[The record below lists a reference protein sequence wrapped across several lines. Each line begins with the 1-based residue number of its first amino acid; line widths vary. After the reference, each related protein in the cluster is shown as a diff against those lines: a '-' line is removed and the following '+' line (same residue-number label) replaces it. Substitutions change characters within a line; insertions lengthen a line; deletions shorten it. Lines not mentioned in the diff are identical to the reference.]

1 LQNQWRD
8 DLQPDK
14 RAVFTALFFL
24 RGFLSEKLLVLNY
37 FIFHLVYPLN
47 KKKAYFMSEFI
58 VAAPPISKKINQELS
73 IHGHTRI
80 DPYYWLNDRSNPE
93 VIDYLNQE
101 NDYLKE
107 QLRHTEEFQESLFE
121 EMKGRIKEEDE
132 SVPYLKHGYYYY
144 TKFIKGGEYPIFCR
158 RNGSMSAEEEILLD
172 INILAQDQDYMNVGS
187 IEVASNQQ
195 LLAFS
200 QDSVG
205 RRIYDIRFKNLL
217 TGEFLEDRIYSVTGN
232 IVWANDNQTLFYS
245 RQDPDTLRSFQIY
258 RHVLGSKQEDD
269 VLIFQED
276 DDTFTCHVSKSKS
289 KKYIFITSESTVS
302 TESRMIPAD
311 SPEVGLS
318 LIQERIRDL
327 EYAVE
332 HYEDDFL
339 ILTND
344 KGASNFKLV
353 KTPISSPSRAYWT
366 DLIPHR
372 EEVLLEG
379 FEVFKEFL
387 VLEERFNGLNKIQ
400 VRSWNDTSAHYIEFN
415 DPAYSAWIGHNPEFD
430 SEVLRFGYNSLTTP
444 ASTFDYHMKTQE
456 RVLLKQQEI
465 VGGYEPTEYKS
476 ERIWASAEDG
486 TQIPISL
493 VYKEAL
499 FSKNGS
505 NPLLQ
510 YAYGSYGY
518 STDPIFS
525 PSRLSLLDR
534 GFVFAIA
541 HIRGGQEMGRH
552 WYENGKMLKKMN
564 TFTDFIACSKYL
576 VQAQYT
582 SSERLYAMGGSA
594 GGLLMGTVM
603 NLEPQL
609 YHGLVAAVPFV
620 DVVTTM
626 LDESIPL
633 TTGEFDEWGNPKNK
647 EYYDYMLSYSPYD
660 NISATEYP
668 NLLVTS
674 GLHDSQVQYWEPTK
688 WVARLRE
695 MKTDDN
701 KLLLYTNM
709 DAGHGGA
716 SGRFR
721 ALRELAMEYAFI
733 LDLAGKTD

>member
-1 LQNQWRD
+1 
-8 DLQPDK
+8 
-14 RAVFTALFFL
+14 
-24 RGFLSEKLLVLNY
+24 
-37 FIFHLVYPLN
+37 
-47 KKKAYFMSEFI
+47 MSEFI
-58 VAAPPISKKINQELS
+58 VAGPPVSKKIPQELT
-73 IHGHTRI
+73 IHGHKRI
-80 DPYYWLNDRSNPE
+80 DPYYWLNDRTNPE

-107 QLRHTEEFQESLFE
+107 QLRHTEEFQERLFE
-121 EMKGRIKEEDE
+121 EMKGRIKEDDE
-132 SVPYLKHGYYYY
+132 SVPYLKNGYYYY
-144 TKFIKGGEYPIFCR
+144 TKFVKGGEYPIFCR
-158 RNGSMSAEEEILLD
+158 RKGNMSADEEVLLD
-172 INILAQDQDYMNVGS
+172 INILAQDQDYLNVGS
-187 IEVASNQQ
+187 IEVAPSQQ

-200 QDSVG
+200 QDNVG

-217 TGEFLEDRIYSVTGN
+217 TGEFLEDVIQAVTGN

-258 RHVLGSKQEDD
+258 RHVLGSQQEEDVLIYQEDD
-269 VLIFQED
+269 E
-276 DDTFTCHVSKSKS
+276 TFTCHVSKSKS
-289 KKYIFITSESTVS
+289 KKYIFITSQSTVS
-302 TESRMIPAD
+302 TESRMIAAD
-311 SPEVGLS
+311 DPRGEMT
-318 LIQERIRDL
+318 LIQERLRDL
-327 EYAVE
+327 EYTVE
-332 HYEDDFL
+332 HYEDDLL
-339 ILTND
+339 ILTNNE
-344 KGASNFKLV
+344 GATNFKLV
-353 KTPISSPSRAYWT
+353 RTPIHATDRDHWI

-387 VLEERFNGLNKIQ
+387 VLEERFNGLNRIQ
-400 VRSWNDTSAHYIEFN
+400 IRSWNDASSHYIDFD
-415 DPAYSAWIGHNPEFD
+415 DPAYSAWIGHNPEFN

-444 ASTFDYHMKTQE
+444 ASTYDYDMKTRE

-465 VGGYEPTEYKS
+465 VGGYEPSEYKS
-476 ERIWASAEDG
+476 ERIWATTEDG

-493 VYKEAL
+493 VYKKAL
-499 FSKNGS
+499 FSKDGTS
-505 NPLLQ
+505 PLLQ

-552 WYENGKMLKKMN
+552 WYENGKMLKKIN
-564 TFTDFIACSKYL
+564 TFTDFIACSKHL
-576 VQAQYT
+576 VQEQYT
-582 SSERLYAMGGSA
+582 SPERLYAMGGSA
-594 GGLLMGTVM
+594 GGLLMGVVM

-609 YHGLVAAVPFV
+609 YHGIVAAVPFV

-660 NISATEYP
+660 NVTETEYP

-695 MKTDDN
+695 MKTGDN
-701 KLLLYTNM
+701 KVLLYTNM

-721 ALRELAMEYAFI
+721 ALRELAMEYTFI
-733 LDLAGKTD
+733 LDLAGKID

>member
-1 LQNQWRD
+1 
-8 DLQPDK
+8 
-14 RAVFTALFFL
+14 
-24 RGFLSEKLLVLNY
+24 
-37 FIFHLVYPLN
+37 
-47 KKKAYFMSEFI
+47 MSEFI
-58 VAAPPISKKINQELS
+58 VAAPPVSKKIPKELT

-101 NDYLKE
+101 NEYLKE
-107 QLRHTEEFQESLFE
+107 QLRHTEEFQGRLFA

-132 SVPYLKHGYYYY
+132 SVPYLQHGYYYY
-144 TKFIKGGEYPIFCR
+144 TKFVKGGEYPIFCR
-158 RNGSMSAEEEILLD
+158 RKGHMSADEEILLD
-172 INILAQDQDYMNVGS
+172 INLLAQGQDYMNVGA
-187 IEVASNQQ
+187 IEVALNQQ

-200 QDSVG
+200 QDNVG
-205 RRIYDIRFKNLL
+205 RRIYEIRFKDLAS
-217 TGEFLEDRIYSVTGN
+217 GDFLEDRLRAVTGN
-232 IVWANDNQTLFYS
+232 IVWANDNRTLFYS

-258 RHVLGSKQEDD
+258 RHVLGTSQADD
-269 VLIFQED
+269 VLVFQED

-289 KKYIFITSESTVS
+289 KQFIFITSQSTVS
-302 TESRMIPAD
+302 TESRMLPAD
-311 SPEVGLS
+311 DPTAELL
-318 LIQERIRDL
+318 LIQERVRDL
-327 EYAVE
+327 EYSVE
-332 HYEDDFL
+332 HYEDELL

-353 KTPISSPSRAYWT
+353 RTPVASTGREYWT

-379 FEVFKEFL
+379 FEVFRDFL
-387 VLEERFNGLNKIQ
+387 VLEERFNGLNRIQ
-400 VRSWNDTSAHYIEFN
+400 IRSWNDRSDHYIEFN

-444 ASTFDYHMKTQE
+444 ASTFDYHMKTRE
-456 RVLLKQQEI
+456 SVLLKQQEI
-465 VGGYEPTEYKS
+465 VGGYDPSEYQS
-476 ERIWASAEDG
+476 ERIWAKAEDG
-486 TQIPISL
+486 TEIPISL
-493 VYKEAL
+493 VYKKAL
-499 FSKNGS
+499 FSRDGS

-552 WYENGKMLKKMN
+552 WYEKGKMLHKMN
-564 TFTDFIACSKYL
+564 TFTDFVACSKHL
-576 VQAQYT
+576 VRERYT
-582 SSERLYAMGGSA
+582 SPETLYAMGGSA
-594 GGLLMGTVM
+594 GGLLMGVVM

-609 YHGLVAAVPFV
+609 YHGIVAAVPFV

-633 TTGEFDEWGNPKNK
+633 TTGEFDEWGNPKIK
-647 EYYDYMLSYSPYD
+647 TYYDYMLSYSPYD
-660 NISATEYP
+660 NIVATDYP
-668 NLLVTS
+668 HLLVTS

-733 LDLAGKTD
+733 LDLAGKIDQ

>member
-1 LQNQWRD
+1 
-8 DLQPDK
+8 
-14 RAVFTALFFL
+14 
-24 RGFLSEKLLVLNY
+24 
-37 FIFHLVYPLN
+37 
-47 KKKAYFMSEFI
+47 MSEFI
-58 VAAPPISKKINQELS
+58 VAAPPVSKKIPKELT

-101 NDYLKE
+101 NECLKE
-107 QLRHTEEFQESLFE
+107 QLRHTEEFQGRLFA

-132 SVPYLKHGYYYY
+132 SVPYLQHGYYYY
-144 TKFIKGGEYPIFCR
+144 TKFVKGGEYPIFCR
-158 RNGSMSAEEEILLD
+158 RKGHMSADEEILLD
-172 INILAQDQDYMNVGS
+172 INLLAQGQDYMNVGA
-187 IEVASNQQ
+187 IEVALNQQ

-200 QDSVG
+200 QDNVG
-205 RRIYDIRFKNLL
+205 RRIYEIRFKDLAS
-217 TGEFLEDRIYSVTGN
+217 GDFLEDRLRAVTGN
-232 IVWANDNQTLFYS
+232 IVWANDNRTLFYS

-258 RHVLGSKQEDD
+258 RHVLGTSQADD
-269 VLIFQED
+269 VLVFQED

-289 KKYIFITSESTVS
+289 KQFIFITSQSTVS
-302 TESRMIPAD
+302 TESRMLPAD
-311 SPEVGLS
+311 DPTAELL
-318 LIQERIRDL
+318 LIQERVRDL
-327 EYAVE
+327 EYSVE
-332 HYEDDFL
+332 HYEDELL

-353 KTPISSPSRAYWT
+353 RTPVASTGREYWT

-379 FEVFKEFL
+379 FEVFRDFL
-387 VLEERFNGLNKIQ
+387 VLEERFNGLNRIQ
-400 VRSWNDTSAHYIEFN
+400 IRSWNDRSDHYIEFN

-444 ASTFDYHMKTQE
+444 ASTFDYHMKTRE
-456 RVLLKQQEI
+456 SVLLKQQEI
-465 VGGYEPTEYKS
+465 VGGYDPSEYQS
-476 ERIWASAEDG
+476 ERIWAKAKDG
-486 TQIPISL
+486 TEIPISL
-493 VYKEAL
+493 VYKKAL
-499 FSKNGS
+499 FSRDGS

-552 WYENGKMLKKMN
+552 WYENGKMLHKMN
-564 TFTDFIACSKYL
+564 TFTDFVACSKHL
-576 VQAQYT
+576 VRERYT
-582 SSERLYAMGGSA
+582 SPETLYAMGGSA
-594 GGLLMGTVM
+594 GGLLMGVVM

-609 YHGLVAAVPFV
+609 YHGIVAAVPFV

-633 TTGEFDEWGNPKNK
+633 TTGEFDEWGNPKIK
-647 EYYDYMLSYSPYD
+647 TYYDYMLSYSPYD
-660 NISATEYP
+660 NIVATDYP
-668 NLLVTS
+668 HLLVTS

-733 LDLAGKTD
+733 LDLAGKIEQ

>member
-1 LQNQWRD
+1 
-8 DLQPDK
+8 
-14 RAVFTALFFL
+14 
-24 RGFLSEKLLVLNY
+24 
-37 FIFHLVYPLN
+37 
-47 KKKAYFMSEFI
+47 MSEFI
-58 VAAPPISKKINQELS
+58 VAAPPVSKKIPQELT

-101 NDYLKE
+101 NEYLKE
-107 QLRHTEEFQESLFE
+107 QLRHTEEFQGRLFA

-144 TKFIKGGEYPIFCR
+144 TKFVKGGEYPIFCR
-158 RNGSMSAEEEILLD
+158 RKGHMSADEEILLD
-172 INILAQDQDYMNVGS
+172 INLLAQGQDYMNVGA
-187 IEVASNQQ
+187 IEVALNQQ

-200 QDSVG
+200 QDNVG
-205 RRIYDIRFKNLL
+205 RRIYEIRFKDLAS
-217 TGEFLEDRIYSVTGN
+217 GDFLEDRLRAVTGN
-232 IVWANDNQTLFYS
+232 IVWANDNRTLFYS

-258 RHVLGSKQEDD
+258 RHVLGTSQADD
-269 VLIFQED
+269 VLVFQED

-289 KKYIFITSESTVS
+289 KQFIFITSQSTVS
-302 TESRMIPAD
+302 TESRMLPAD
-311 SPEVGLS
+311 DPTAELL
-318 LIQERIRDL
+318 LIQERVRDL
-327 EYAVE
+327 EYSVE
-332 HYEDDFL
+332 HYEDELL

-353 KTPISSPSRAYWT
+353 RTPVASTGREYWT

-379 FEVFKEFL
+379 FEVFRDFL
-387 VLEERFNGLNKIQ
+387 VLEERFNGLNRIQ
-400 VRSWNDTSAHYIEFN
+400 IRSWNDRSDHYIEFN

-444 ASTFDYHMKTQE
+444 ASTFDYHMKTRE
-456 RVLLKQQEI
+456 SVLLKQQEI
-465 VGGYEPTEYKS
+465 VGGYDPSEYQS
-476 ERIWASAEDG
+476 ERIWAKAKDG
-486 TQIPISL
+486 TEIPISL
-493 VYKEAL
+493 VYKKAL
-499 FSKNGS
+499 FSRDGS

-552 WYENGKMLKKMN
+552 WYENGKMLHKMN
-564 TFTDFIACSKYL
+564 TFTDFVACSKHL
-576 VQAQYT
+576 VKERYT
-582 SSERLYAMGGSA
+582 SPETLYAMGGSA
-594 GGLLMGTVM
+594 GGLLMGVVM

-609 YHGLVAAVPFV
+609 YHGIVAAVPFV

-633 TTGEFDEWGNPKNK
+633 TTGEFDEWGNPKIK
-647 EYYDYMLSYSPYD
+647 TYYDYMLSYSPYD
-660 NISATEYP
+660 NIVATDYP
-668 NLLVTS
+668 HLLVTS

-733 LDLAGKTD
+733 LDLAGKIEQ

>member
-1 LQNQWRD
+1 
-8 DLQPDK
+8 
-14 RAVFTALFFL
+14 
-24 RGFLSEKLLVLNY
+24 
-37 FIFHLVYPLN
+37 
-47 KKKAYFMSEFI
+47 MSEFI
-58 VAAPPISKKINQELS
+58 VAAPPVSKKIPQELT

-101 NDYLKE
+101 NEYLKE
-107 QLRHTEEFQESLFE
+107 QLRHTEEFQERLFA

-144 TKFIKGGEYPIFCR
+144 TKFVKGGEYPIFCR
-158 RNGSMSAEEEILLD
+158 RKGHMSADEEILLD
-172 INILAQDQDYMNVGS
+172 INLLAQGQDYMNVAA
-187 IEVASNQQ
+187 IEVAPNQQ

-200 QDSVG
+200 QDNVG
-205 RRIYDIRFKNLL
+205 RRIYEIRFKDLAS
-217 TGEFLEDRIYSVTGN
+217 GDFLEDRLRAVTGN
-232 IVWANDNQTLFYS
+232 IVWANDNRTLFYS

-258 RHVLGSKQEDD
+258 RHVLGTSQADD
-269 VLIFQED
+269 VLVFQED

-289 KKYIFITSESTVS
+289 KQFIFITSQSTVS
-302 TESRMIPAD
+302 TESRMLPAD
-311 SPEVGLS
+311 DPTAELL
-318 LIQERIRDL
+318 LIQERVRDL
-327 EYAVE
+327 EYSVE
-332 HYEDDFL
+332 HYEDELL

-353 KTPISSPSRAYWT
+353 RTPVASTGRGYWT

-379 FEVFKEFL
+379 FEVFRDFL
-387 VLEERFNGLNKIQ
+387 VLEERFNGLNRIQ
-400 VRSWNDTSAHYIEFN
+400 IRSWNDRSDHYIEFN

-444 ASTFDYHMKTQE
+444 ASTFDYHMKTRE
-456 RVLLKQQEI
+456 SVLLKQQEI
-465 VGGYEPTEYKS
+465 VGGYDLSEYQS
-476 ERIWASAEDG
+476 ERIWAKAKDG
-486 TQIPISL
+486 TEIPISL
-493 VYKEAL
+493 VYKKAL
-499 FSKNGS
+499 FSRDGS

-552 WYENGKMLKKMN
+552 WYEKGKMLHKMN
-564 TFTDFIACSKYL
+564 TFTDFVACSKHL
-576 VQAQYT
+576 VKERYT
-582 SSERLYAMGGSA
+582 SPETLYAMGGSA
-594 GGLLMGTVM
+594 GGLLMGVVM

-609 YHGLVAAVPFV
+609 YHGIVAAVPFV

-633 TTGEFDEWGNPKNK
+633 TTGEFDEWGNPKIK
-647 EYYDYMLSYSPYD
+647 TYYDYMLSYSPYD
-660 NISATEYP
+660 NVVATDYP
-668 NLLVTS
+668 HLLVTS

-733 LDLAGKTD
+733 LDLAGKIDQ

>member
-1 LQNQWRD
+1 
-8 DLQPDK
+8 
-14 RAVFTALFFL
+14 
-24 RGFLSEKLLVLNY
+24 
-37 FIFHLVYPLN
+37 
-47 KKKAYFMSEFI
+47 MSEFI
-58 VAAPPISKKINQELS
+58 VAAPPVSKKIPKELT

-101 NDYLKE
+101 NEYLKE
-107 QLRHTEEFQESLFE
+107 QLRHTEEFQGRLFA

-132 SVPYLKHGYYYY
+132 SVPYLQHGYYYY
-144 TKFIKGGEYPIFCR
+144 TKFVKGGEYPIFCR
-158 RNGSMSAEEEILLD
+158 RKGHMSADEEILLD
-172 INILAQDQDYMNVGS
+172 INLLAQGQDYMNVGA
-187 IEVASNQQ
+187 IEVALNQQ

-200 QDSVG
+200 QDNVG
-205 RRIYDIRFKNLL
+205 RRIYEIRFKDLAS
-217 TGEFLEDRIYSVTGN
+217 GDFLEDRLRAVTGN
-232 IVWANDNQTLFYS
+232 IVWANDNRTLFYS

-258 RHVLGSKQEDD
+258 RHVLGTSQADD
-269 VLIFQED
+269 VLVFQED

-289 KKYIFITSESTVS
+289 KQFIFITSQSTVS
-302 TESRMIPAD
+302 TESRMLPAD
-311 SPEVGLS
+311 DPTAELL
-318 LIQERIRDL
+318 LIQERVRDL
-327 EYAVE
+327 EYSVE
-332 HYEDDFL
+332 HYEDELL

-353 KTPISSPSRAYWT
+353 RTPVASTGREYWT

-379 FEVFKEFL
+379 FEVFRDFL
-387 VLEERFNGLNKIQ
+387 VLEERFNGLNRIQ
-400 VRSWNDTSAHYIEFN
+400 IRSWNDRSDHYIEFN

-444 ASTFDYHMKTQE
+444 ASTFDYHMKTRE
-456 RVLLKQQEI
+456 SVLLKQQEI
-465 VGGYEPTEYKS
+465 VGGYDPSEYQS
-476 ERIWASAEDG
+476 ERIWAKAKDG
-486 TQIPISL
+486 TEIPISL
-493 VYKEAL
+493 VYKKAL
-499 FSKNGS
+499 FSRDGS

-552 WYENGKMLKKMN
+552 WYENGKMLHKMN
-564 TFTDFIACSKYL
+564 TFTDFVACSKHL
-576 VQAQYT
+576 VKERYT
-582 SSERLYAMGGSA
+582 SPETLYAMGGSA
-594 GGLLMGTVM
+594 GGLLMGVVM

-609 YHGLVAAVPFV
+609 YHGIVAAVPFV

-633 TTGEFDEWGNPKNK
+633 TTGEFDEWGNPKIK
-647 EYYDYMLSYSPYD
+647 TYYDYMLSYSPYD
-660 NISATEYP
+660 NIVATDYP
-668 NLLVTS
+668 HLLVTS

-688 WVARLRE
+688 WVASLRE

-733 LDLAGKTD
+733 LDLAGKIEQ

>member
-1 LQNQWRD
+1 
-8 DLQPDK
+8 
-14 RAVFTALFFL
+14 
-24 RGFLSEKLLVLNY
+24 
-37 FIFHLVYPLN
+37 
-47 KKKAYFMSEFI
+47 MSEFI
-58 VAAPPISKKINQELS
+58 VAAPPVSKKIPQELT

-101 NDYLKE
+101 NEYLKE
-107 QLRHTEEFQESLFE
+107 QLRHTEEFQERLFA

-144 TKFIKGGEYPIFCR
+144 TKFVKGGEYPIFCR
-158 RNGSMSAEEEILLD
+158 RKGHMSADEEILLD
-172 INILAQDQDYMNVGS
+172 INLLAQGQDYMNVGA
-187 IEVASNQQ
+187 IEVAPNQQ

-200 QDSVG
+200 QDKVG
-205 RRIYDIRFKNLL
+205 RRIYEIRFKDL
-217 TGEFLEDRIYSVTGN
+217 TSGDFLEDRLRAVTGN
-232 IVWANDNQTLFYS
+232 IVWANDNRTLFYS

-258 RHVLGSKQEDD
+258 RHVLGSSQADD
-269 VLIFQED
+269 VLVFQED

-289 KKYIFITSESTVS
+289 KQFIFITSQSTVS
-302 TESRMIPAD
+302 TESRMLPAD
-311 SPEVGLS
+311 DPTAELL
-318 LIQERIRDL
+318 LIQERVRDL
-327 EYAVE
+327 EYSVE
-332 HYEDDFL
+332 HYEDELL

-353 KTPISSPSRAYWT
+353 RTPVASTGRKYWT

-379 FEVFKEFL
+379 FEVFRDFL
-387 VLEERFNGLNKIQ
+387 VLEERFNGLNRIQ
-400 VRSWNDTSAHYIEFN
+400 IRSWNDRSDHYIEFN

-444 ASTFDYHMKTQE
+444 ASTFDYHMKTRE
-456 RVLLKQQEI
+456 SVLLKQQEI
-465 VGGYEPTEYKS
+465 VGGYDPSEYQS
-476 ERIWASAEDG
+476 ERTWAKSKDG
-486 TQIPISL
+486 TEIPISL
-493 VYKEAL
+493 VYKKAL
-499 FSKNGS
+499 FSRDGS

-552 WYENGKMLKKMN
+552 WYEKGKMLHKMN
-564 TFTDFIACSKYL
+564 TFTDFVACSKHL
-576 VQAQYT
+576 VKERYT
-582 SSERLYAMGGSA
+582 SPERLYAMGGSA
-594 GGLLMGTVM
+594 GGLLMGVVM

-609 YHGLVAAVPFV
+609 YHGIVAAVPFV

-633 TTGEFDEWGNPKNK
+633 TTGEFDEWGNPKIK
-647 EYYDYMLSYSPYD
+647 TYYDYMLSYSPYD
-660 NISATEYP
+660 NIVATDYP
-668 NLLVTS
+668 HLLVTS

-733 LDLAGKTD
+733 LDLAGKIDQ

>member
-1 LQNQWRD
+1 
-8 DLQPDK
+8 
-14 RAVFTALFFL
+14 
-24 RGFLSEKLLVLNY
+24 
-37 FIFHLVYPLN
+37 
-47 KKKAYFMSEFI
+47 MSEFI

-387 VLEERFNGLNKIQ
+387 VLEERFNGLNRIQ

>member
-1 LQNQWRD
+1 
-8 DLQPDK
+8 
-14 RAVFTALFFL
+14 
-24 RGFLSEKLLVLNY
+24 
-37 FIFHLVYPLN
+37 
-47 KKKAYFMSEFI
+47 MSEFI
-58 VAAPPISKKINQELS
+58 VAAPPVSKKIPQELT

-101 NDYLKE
+101 NEYLKE
-107 QLRHTEEFQESLFE
+107 QLRHTEEFQGRLFA

-132 SVPYLKHGYYYY
+132 SVPYLQHGYYYY
-144 TKFIKGGEYPIFCR
+144 TKFVKGGEYPIFCR
-158 RNGSMSAEEEILLD
+158 RKGHMSADEEILLD
-172 INILAQDQDYMNVGS
+172 INLLAQGQDYMNVGA
-187 IEVASNQQ
+187 IEVALNQQ

-200 QDSVG
+200 QDNVG
-205 RRIYDIRFKNLL
+205 RRIYEIRFKDLAS
-217 TGEFLEDRIYSVTGN
+217 GDFLEDRLRAVTGN
-232 IVWANDNQTLFYS
+232 IVWANDNRTLFYS

-258 RHVLGSKQEDD
+258 RHVLGTSQADD
-269 VLIFQED
+269 VLVFQED

-289 KKYIFITSESTVS
+289 KQFIFITSQSTVS
-302 TESRMIPAD
+302 TESRMLPAD
-311 SPEVGLS
+311 DPTAELL
-318 LIQERIRDL
+318 LIQERVRDL
-327 EYAVE
+327 EYSVE
-332 HYEDDFL
+332 HYEDELL

-353 KTPISSPSRAYWT
+353 RTPVASTGREYWT

-379 FEVFKEFL
+379 FEVFRDFL
-387 VLEERFNGLNKIQ
+387 VLEERFNGLNRIQ
-400 VRSWNDTSAHYIEFN
+400 IRSWNDRSDHYIEFN

-444 ASTFDYHMKTQE
+444 ASTFDYHMKTRE
-456 RVLLKQQEI
+456 SVLLKQQEI
-465 VGGYEPTEYKS
+465 VGGYDPSEYQS
-476 ERIWASAEDG
+476 ERIWAKAEDG
-486 TQIPISL
+486 TEIPISL
-493 VYKEAL
+493 VYKKAL
-499 FSKNGS
+499 FSRDGS

-552 WYENGKMLKKMN
+552 WYENGKMLHKMN
-564 TFTDFIACSKYL
+564 TFTDFVACSKHL
-576 VQAQYT
+576 VKERYT
-582 SSERLYAMGGSA
+582 SPETLYAMGGSA
-594 GGLLMGTVM
+594 GGLLMGVVM

-609 YHGLVAAVPFV
+609 YHGIVAAVPFV

-633 TTGEFDEWGNPKNK
+633 TTGEFDEWGNPKIK
-647 EYYDYMLSYSPYD
+647 TYYDYMLSYSPYD
-660 NISATEYP
+660 NIVATDYP
-668 NLLVTS
+668 HLLVTS

-733 LDLAGKTD
+733 LDLAGKIEQ

>member
-1 LQNQWRD
+1 
-8 DLQPDK
+8 
-14 RAVFTALFFL
+14 
-24 RGFLSEKLLVLNY
+24 
-37 FIFHLVYPLN
+37 
-47 KKKAYFMSEFI
+47 MSEFI
-58 VAAPPISKKINQELS
+58 VAAPPVSKKIPKELT

-101 NDYLKE
+101 NEYLKE
-107 QLRHTEEFQESLFE
+107 QLRHTEEFQGRLFA

-132 SVPYLKHGYYYY
+132 SVPYLQHGYYYY
-144 TKFIKGGEYPIFCR
+144 TKFVKGGEYPIFCR
-158 RNGSMSAEEEILLD
+158 RKGHMSADEEILLD
-172 INILAQDQDYMNVGS
+172 INLLAQGQDYMNVGA
-187 IEVASNQQ
+187 IEVALNQQ

-200 QDSVG
+200 QDNVG
-205 RRIYDIRFKNLL
+205 RRIYEIRFKDLAS
-217 TGEFLEDRIYSVTGN
+217 GDFLEDRLRAVTGN
-232 IVWANDNQTLFYS
+232 IVWANDNRTLFYS

-258 RHVLGSKQEDD
+258 RHVLGTSQADD
-269 VLIFQED
+269 VLVFQED

-289 KKYIFITSESTVS
+289 KQFIFITSQSTVS
-302 TESRMIPAD
+302 TESRMLPAD
-311 SPEVGLS
+311 DPTAELL
-318 LIQERIRDL
+318 LIQERVRDL
-327 EYAVE
+327 EYSVE
-332 HYEDDFL
+332 HYEDELL

-353 KTPISSPSRAYWT
+353 RTPVASTGREYWT

-379 FEVFKEFL
+379 FEVFRDFL
-387 VLEERFNGLNKIQ
+387 VLEERFNGLNRIQ
-400 VRSWNDTSAHYIEFN
+400 IRSWNDRSDHYIEFN

-444 ASTFDYHMKTQE
+444 ASTFDYHMKTRE
-456 RVLLKQQEI
+456 SVLLKQQEI
-465 VGGYEPTEYKS
+465 VGGYDPSEYQS
-476 ERIWASAEDG
+476 ERIWAKAKDG
-486 TQIPISL
+486 TEIPISL
-493 VYKEAL
+493 VYKKAL
-499 FSKNGS
+499 FSRDGS

-552 WYENGKMLKKMN
+552 WYENGKMLHKMN
-564 TFTDFIACSKYL
+564 TFTDFVACSKHL
-576 VQAQYT
+576 VKERYT
-582 SSERLYAMGGSA
+582 SPETLYAMGGSA
-594 GGLLMGTVM
+594 GGLLMGVVM

-609 YHGLVAAVPFV
+609 YHGIVAAVPFV

-633 TTGEFDEWGNPKNK
+633 TTGEFDEWGNPKIK
-647 EYYDYMLSYSPYD
+647 TYYDYMLSYSPYD
-660 NISATEYP
+660 NIVATDYP
-668 NLLVTS
+668 HLLVTS

-733 LDLAGKTD
+733 LDLAGKIEQ

>member
-387 VLEERFNGLNKIQ
+387 VLEERFNGLNRIQ

>member
-1 LQNQWRD
+1 
-8 DLQPDK
+8 
-14 RAVFTALFFL
+14 
-24 RGFLSEKLLVLNY
+24 
-37 FIFHLVYPLN
+37 
-47 KKKAYFMSEFI
+47 MSEFI
-58 VAAPPISKKINQELS
+58 VAAPPIPKRIPQELI
-73 IHGHTRI
+73 IHGHIRI
-80 DPYYWLNDRSNPE
+80 DSYYWLNDRSNPE

-107 QLRHTEEFQESLFE
+107 QLRHTEAFQDKLYA

-132 SVPYLKHGYYYY
+132 SVPYLKNGYYYY

-158 RNGSMSAEEEILLD
+158 KKGDLSAEEEILLD
-172 INILAQDQDYMNVGS
+172 INLLAQDQEYMNVGS
-187 IEVASNQQ
+187 IEVAPNHK

-200 QDSVG
+200 QDNVG
-205 RRIYDIRFKNLL
+205 RRIYDIRFRDLD
-217 TGEFLEDRIYSVTGN
+217 TGEFLPDTVQAVTGN
-232 IVWANDNQTLFYS
+232 IVWANDNKTLFYS
-245 RQDPDTLRSFQIY
+245 RQDPDTLRSFQVY
-258 RHVLGSKQEDD
+258 KHVLGSKQEDD
-269 VLIFQED
+269 VLVFQED

-289 KKYIFITSESTVS
+289 RKYIFITSQSTVS
-302 TESRMIPAD
+302 TESRLIAAD
-311 SPEVGLS
+311 DPSGQVT
-318 LIQERIRDL
+318 LIQERVRDL
-327 EYAVE
+327 EYTVE
-332 HYEDDFL
+332 HYQNDLL

-344 KGASNFKLV
+344 RGAHNFKLV
-353 KTPISSPSRAYWT
+353 TTPLSRPGREHWT

-379 FEVFKEFL
+379 FEVFKEYL
-387 VLEERFNGLNKIQ
+387 VLEERYNGLNRIQ
-400 VRSWNDTSAHYIEFN
+400 IREWNRQTSHYIEFN
-415 DPAYSAWIGHNPEFD
+415 DPSYSAWIGHNPEFD

-444 ASTFDYHMKTQE
+444 ASTYDYHMKTQE
-456 RVLLKQQEI
+456 KVLLKQQEI
-465 VGGYEPTEYKS
+465 VGGYDPSEYRS
-476 ERIWASAEDG
+476 ERIWATAEDG
-486 TQIPISL
+486 TQVPISL
-493 VYKEAL
+493 VYKVSL
-499 FSKNGS
+499 FTKDGN

-525 PSRLSLLDR
+525 PSRLSLLNR
-534 GFVFAIA
+534 GFIFAIA

-576 VQAQYT
+576 VQEQYT
-582 SSERLYAMGGSA
+582 SPERLYAMGGSA
-594 GGLLMGTVM
+594 GGLLMGVIM
-603 NLEPQL
+603 NLEPEL
-609 YHGLVAAVPFV
+609 YHGVVAAVPFV

-633 TTGEFDEWGNPKNK
+633 TTGEFDEWGNPKDK
-647 EYYDYMLSYSPYD
+647 AYYDYMLSYSPYD
-660 NISATEYP
+660 NIATTDYP

-695 MKTDDN
+695 RKTDDN

-721 ALRELAMEYAFI
+721 ALRELALEYTFI
-733 LDLAGKTD
+733 LDLAGKVDG